1 MACSGIR
8 KVPHDGLFK
17 GDAPELVEALIQ
29 ASRIPVVAKNARPS
43 LVGRELVP
51 WQADDCDPQHPVMHQ
66 ALEKECGKPG
76 SGSPTIGSF
85 DRRRSSPVKRAKTY
99 GSVRSGSSRA
109 DESYGSKVN
118 SSFACPALA
127 SAPRPEALPMP
138 TTGLLNRAGA
148 RSRSPSPSAGVE
160 NIFRAHVLHLV
171 GPIAA

>member
-1 MACSGIR
+1 MS
-8 KVPHDGLFK
+8 HEGLFK

-51 WQADDCDPQHPVMHQ
+51 WQADESLPQHPAMHQ
-66 ALEKECGKPG
+66 ALENGLGKPG
-76 SGSPTIGSF
+76 AASPTRGCS
-85 DRRRSSPVKRAKTY
+85 DRRRSSPIKRAKAY
-99 GSVRSGSSRA
+99 GFARSGSPRA
-109 DESYGSKVN
+109 DESQGSSASVGGA
-118 SSFACPALA
+118 SFACPALA

-138 TTGLLNRAGA
+138 TTGLLSRAGA

-160 NIFRAHVLHLV
+160 HFFRTHMQHMV